1 MITLYHGIMSMLYV
15 FFPENVRIIIRHRH
29 SGIDVSPVPLVTEHS
44 GSAQLW
50 QNVSRNFIP

>member
-1 MITLYHGIMSMLYV
+1 MSMLYV

-50 QNVSRNFIP
+50 